1 MKIEL
6 RIERREYID
15 IPEVD
20 AQRLIAEV
28 EKQERTNKDFKFLRY
43 HEKLESVYEELYGK
57 PFVDNDNETLNYW
70 YIREDKPAHIF
81 KISDNS
87 L

>member
-15 IPEVD
+15 IPEAD

-43 HEKLESVYEELYGK
+43 HEKLESVYEELYGI
-57 PFVDNDNETLNYW
+57 PFAENNDETLSDWFIQDY
-70 YIREDKPAHIF
+70 DPAHIF